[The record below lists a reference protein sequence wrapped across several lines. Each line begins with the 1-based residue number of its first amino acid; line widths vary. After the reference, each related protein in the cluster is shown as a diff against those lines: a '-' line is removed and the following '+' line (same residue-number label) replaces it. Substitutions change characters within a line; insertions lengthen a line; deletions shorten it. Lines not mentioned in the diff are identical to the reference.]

1 MIANTIVARSRGRD
15 IGPIGAASRV
25 VAGAIAL
32 AVPVAI
38 SGVEWWDVAAALVV
52 LPAITTAATRA
63 IAALELTDDRCG
75 GVCSAQAC
83 LLLAVALA
91 GAFGL
96 GAVAPVDVNVAF
108 WGWLGSSLLLGAAFG
123 YGGCEVLAFPNALT
137 GRRDRVGCLL
147 FTPIDAA
154 EARRGNRR

>member
-1 MIANTIVARSRGRD
+1 MIADTIARSRGRD
-15 IGPIGAASRV
+15 IGPIGTASRV
-25 VAGAIAL
+25 ITGAIAL
-32 AVPVAI
+32 AVPVAV

-52 LPAITTAATRA
+52 LPAITTGATRA
-63 IAALELTDDRCG
+63 VAALDLIDDRRG

-83 LLLAVALA
+83 LLIAVALA
-91 GAFGL
+91 SAFGL
-96 GAVAPVDVNVAF
+96 GAVAPVDADVAF
-108 WGWLGSSLLLGAAFG
+108 WGWLGSSLLLGAAYG

-137 GRRDRVGCLL
+137 GRRDRIGCLL